1 MEIGYCIY
9 NQVKMK
15 SLGWALIQYDWCP
28 QENRGV
34 GIQACIQTHRD
45 HVTPEAKM
53 SDAAVSQ
60 GMLRVS
66 RYHGKLAKLKEA
78 FYPEFQREH
87 GLTDTLNLDFQFL
100 KL

>member
-1 MEIGYCIY
+1 MT
-9 NQVKMK
+9 
-15 SLGWALIQYDWCP
+15 
-28 QENRGV
+28 GV
-34 GIQACIQTHRD
+34 LRRTGEFTGMHTNTQRER

-66 RYHGKLAKLKEA
+66 QYHGKLAKLKEA

-87 GLTDTLNLDFQFL
+87 GLTDTLNLHFQFI

>member
-1 MEIGYCIY
+1 MCTNTQREC
-9 NQVKMK
+9 
-15 SLGWALIQYDWCP
+15 
-28 QENRGV
+28 
-34 GIQACIQTHRD
+34 

-66 RYHGKLAKLKEA
+66 RHHGELGRGKEA

-87 GLTDTLNLDFQFL
+87 GLTDALNLDFQFL

>member
-1 MEIGYCIY
+1 
-9 NQVKMK
+9 MK

-28 QENRGV
+28 YENRGV
-34 GIQACIQTHRD
+34 WIQTCSNTQRGC

-60 GMLRVS
+60 GTLRVFL
-66 RYHGKLAKLKEA
+66 YHGKIGRGKEA

-87 GLTDTLNLDFQFL
+87 GLTDALNLDFQLL